1 MAAIGVRSRTSV
13 TRARLDAAAG
23 AALLQSALAT
33 PAKALARADVLLE
46 RDPDDW
52 AISYAQQA
60 AGIVLRDG
68 GDTRAALLRLR
79 SGLRAAERTGDVGRA
94 ADVRAT
100 LGATLVMA
108 GRTTPGLAEL
118 DRASVTERGVALAR
132 IRLRRA
138 HALTLLGRHEE
149 SLADLRLAL
158 TAARGGA
165 DTLWQARI
173 LLNRS
178 LVHLRVGALAKADQ
192 DAGDAATLFD
202 RLGQSFES
210 ALAGHNRGVAAAR
223 AGDIPRALRL
233 FEVARAR
240 YTELGVLEPDLV
252 IDTGHALLAAGLT
265 SEAVDAAAAALRDE
279 RRQPVHL
286 AELVLFAAVA
296 AVADRRHDA
305 ARQWA
310 DRATR
315 MFDAQQRPGW
325 AARARLLSCAVRF
338 ETARPGP
345 RLLTSAAA
353 VADVLD
359 ATRAAEAPEA
369 HLLAGKVA
377 RRLGDDVQAHHQLKV
392 AARHRRRGPPLARA
406 TGWLAAALLA
416 DDDRALLHACGR
428 GLDALDE
435 HVDVFGAAELR
446 ASATSHGREL
456 AGLAVDAAVRRGS
469 PREILGWS
477 DRWRATALTTV
488 TSPPDAA
495 TDRLLDER
503 RPAQAPG
510 YGTASVRKQPSVSR
524 LHHARHDAD
533 VLRLRLQLAGSGRTV
548 RSRID
553 PRALLQA
560 LGTGHLVVLVPAQG
574 TLHAVVA
581 GGGRFTKHVVGS
593 VDDATREVE
602 LARFELQRLARGG
615 RVRTGLASHDRWRGL
630 LERALLGPVVGRLQ
644 GDGPVVIVPPA
655 SLHPAPW
662 GLLPVLAHR
671 AVSVAP
677 SARSWLRATSVVAP
691 ADGRVLLVLGPGL
704 QAGAAEIAQ
713 LALVH
718 PSTSMLGADA
728 GAPPSA
734 VDDVLAGLEGVSL
747 AHVAAHG
754 TFRADSPL
762 FSSLALDDGPL
773 FVHDLERVR
782 RLPHRVVLSACDT
795 GVAAPVGADELL
807 GLVSS
812 LLRLGSVG
820 VLASVVPVNDEA
832 SVPFMVAVHQ
842 ALAAGRPL
850 AEAALVGRTAAG
862 DDPLAAATAGS
873 FNVWGV

>member
-1 MAAIGVRSRTSV
+1 MSV
-13 TRARLDAAAG
+13 SARFDPAAG

-33 PAKALARADVLLE
+33 PARALARADVLLQ

-52 AISYAQQA
+52 AVSYAQQA

-68 GDTRAALLRLR
+68 GDTRGALLRLR
-79 SGLRAAERTGDVGRA
+79 SGLRAAMRTGDVGRV

-108 GRTTPGLAEL
+108 GRTTQGLAEL
-118 DRASVTERGVALAR
+118 DRASATERGVALAR
-132 IRLRRA
+132 IRLRRG
-138 HALTLLGRHEE
+138 HALALLGRYEE
-149 SLADLRLAL
+149 SLADLRLAM

-178 LVHLRVGALAKADQ
+178 LVHLRVGQLAKADQ

-210 ALAGHNRGVAAAR
+210 AVAGHNRGVVAAR

-240 YTELGVLEPDLV
+240 YVELGVLEPDLV

-265 SEAVDAAAAALRDE
+265 TEAVDAAAGALRDE

-296 AVADRRHDA
+296 AVADRRHDL

-315 MFDAQQRPGW
+315 MFEAQRRPSW
-325 AARARLLSCAVRF
+325 AARARLISCAVRF
-338 ETARPGP
+338 ETGRSGT
-345 RLLTSAAA
+345 RLLARAVA

-377 RRLGDDVQAHHQLKV
+377 RRLGNDVQAQNQLTL
-392 AARHRRRGPPLARA
+392 AALHRRRGAPLARA

-416 DDDRALLHACGR
+416 GDDRALLRACGR

-435 HVDVFGAAELR
+435 HVDVFGAAEFR
-446 ASATSHGREL
+446 ATATAHGREL

-477 DRWRATALTTV
+477 ERWRATAMTAV
-488 TSPPDAA
+488 TAPPDAA
-495 TDRLLDER
+495 TDRLLDQR
-503 RPAQAPG
+503 RTTQAPG
-510 YGTASVRKQPSVSR
+510 HDPAPVREQPSVNR
-524 LHHARHDAD
+524 LHHTANDAD
-533 VLRLRLQLAGSGRTV
+533 VTHLRLQLAGSGRTV

-553 PRALLQA
+553 PGLLLDA
-560 LGTGHLVVLVPAQG
+560 LGTGRMVVLVPAQG

-581 GGGRFTKHVVGS
+581 GGGRFTKHAVGS
-593 VDDATREVE
+593 MEDATREVE
-602 LARFELQRLARGG
+602 LARFELQRLARSG
-615 RVRTGLASHDRWRGL
+615 RVRSPATHDRWRGM
-630 LERALLGPVVGRLQ
+630 LERALLGPAVGRLQ
-644 GDGPVVIVPPA
+644 DDGPVVIVPPA

-662 GLLPVLAHR
+662 GLLPVLARR

-677 SARSWLRATSVVAP
+677 SATAWLRATSAVAP
-691 ADGRVLLVLGPGL
+691 TNGRVSLVLGPGL

-713 LALVH
+713 LAGVH
-718 PSTSMLGADA
+718 PNASVLGADA

-734 VDDVLAGLEGVSL
+734 VDDVLAGLEDVHL
-747 AHVAAHG
+747 AHIAAHG

-820 VLASVVPVNDEA
+820 VLASVVPVNDDA
-832 SVPFMVAVHQ
+832 SAPFMVAVHQ
-842 ALAAGRPL
+842 ALVAGRPL
-850 AEAALVGRTAAG
+850 AEAALAGRTAAG
-862 DDPLAAATAGS
+862 DDPLAVATAGS
-873 FNVWGV
+873 FSVWGV